1 MTAISWKFN
10 VLVITYRGGVRE
22 VLRELRELGRFKA
35 STFRDVV
42 IGRAENLEIFFEKV
56 EEKLKDKPF
65 LPLSRVIPLDKV
77 FKFNLKTLIDDLK
90 RFVSQYLKEF
100 SSSESFCVRVE
111 RRGFK
116 GMLSSREIEVEIGR
130 YVQIESENV
139 LGRKLRVDLKNPD
152 KVILV
157 EVIGGVT
164 GISIVRPDD
173 ILSITLLKRK
183 HEF

>member
-22 VLRELRELGRFKA
+22 DLRELRKLGEFKTSA
-35 STFRDVV
+35 FRDVV
-42 IGRAENLEIFFEKV
+42 IGRVENLEIFFEKV

-152 KVILV
+152 KIVCIQILGD
-157 EVIGGVT
+157 IC
-164 GISIVRPDD
+164 GICLISRDLMEKFGFIRV
-173 ILSITLLKRK
+173 K
-183 HEF
+183 